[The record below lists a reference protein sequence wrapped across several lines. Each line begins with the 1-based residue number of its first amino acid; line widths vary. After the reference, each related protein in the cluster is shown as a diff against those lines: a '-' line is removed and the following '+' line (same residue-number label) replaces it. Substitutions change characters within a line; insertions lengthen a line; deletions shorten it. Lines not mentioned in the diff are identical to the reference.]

1 MNRLLFVRRHRFA
14 YSNAVPAADA
24 HSLVPKK
31 NERAQMA
38 KLLVIEDHALV
49 REGLVQT
56 LRQLDAMEVS
66 EVADFQGANVLLER
80 GEIFDLALLDLGLP
94 GVDGV
99 TCLKSF
105 RQRYPSMPV
114 VILSAYD
121 DAHTVNRAMRC
132 GAAGFVSKAS
142 SSDRLLAVLREVLS
156 GNVQSPDAAQK
167 KKVFVASPHL
177 PMGKGKT
184 DPADFGLTDRQVEV
198 LSLMVRGKSNRDI
211 AGLLGL
217 SEGTVKI
224 HLSTIFKRLGVSSR
238 TQAMIVVARRGIRLD

>member
-1 MNRLLFVRRHRFA
+1 
-14 YSNAVPAADA
+14 
-24 HSLVPKK
+24 
-31 NERAQMA
+31 MA
-38 KLLVIEDHALV
+38 KLLVIDDHALV

-66 EVADFQGANVLLER
+66 EVADFHGANVLLEQN
-80 GEIFDLALLDLGLP
+80 GAFDLVLLDLGLP

-142 SSDRLLAVLREVLS
+142 SSDRLLTVLREVLS
-156 GNVQSPDAAQK
+156 GSVLSPEAAQR
-167 KKVFVASPHL
+167 KVFVTPPHL
-177 PMGKGKT
+177 PLVGKGKKT
-184 DPADFGLTDRQVEV
+184 DPAAFGLTDRQVEV
-198 LSLMVRGKSNRDI
+198 LGLMVRGTSNRDI
-211 AGLLGL
+211 ASLLGL

-224 HLSTIFKRLGVSSR
+224 HLSMIFKRLGVSSR